1 MVNESND
8 APLFPPLTH
17 EAWESMVRKSLKG
30 KEMEFLGYTT
40 AEGVEV
46 PWRVDAELGSRTEG
60 LPERWPRKAGAAIW
74 EAQIQ
79 QTFLTPDAL
88 MQGLVQG
95 VEGVRIPE
103 LQQNTPG
110 LHAMLE
116 GVHLEMVAVH
126 LDGFE
131 ATGSLRSLVALA
143 DGRSLSGSC
152 TRDVMRP
159 EVDGERLAL
168 HVEAWGVAMPVFQ
181 TWGIDVAPWIDAGM
195 TPVRALSA
203 AFAAL
208 DDAAD
213 GLVRHGVSLEEA
225 VRRCTIRWGVDS
237 DLLAEATALRA
248 IRWLWARWLSDRG
261 LPDVPVWVEARTTSL
276 RHVWAPAEDNLLRTT
291 AATWA
296 AWIGGAD
303 GVETLSHD
311 HRQGLQTEH
320 ARRCARNISHLLRE
334 ESGLHRVWDPLQGSH
349 QAAFLSWTWVER
361 AWEGLLDWRARG
373 GWKAGCANG
382 DLHRALQ
389 ASRADQLRS
398 PIFLPRDA
406 AGGSVALE
414 SQDVRSPWFLAD
426 ALLAARAASTPQ

>member
-1 MVNESND
+1 MVNEPNP

-17 EAWESMVRKSLKG
+17 EAWESMVRNSLKG
-30 KEMEFLGYTT
+30 KEMAFLGYTT

-46 PWRVDAELGSRTEG
+46 PWRVDAEKGLRTEG
-60 LPERWPRKAGAAIW
+60 LPERWPQRSGSAIW

-103 LQQNTPG
+103 LQQRAPG

-168 HVEAWGVAMPVFQ
+168 HVEAWGVAMPAFQ
-181 TWGIDVAPWIDAGM
+181 TWGVDVAPWIDSGM
-195 TPVRALSA
+195 TPVRALAA

-213 GLVRHGVSLEEA
+213 ALVRHGVSLEEA

-237 DLLAEATALRA
+237 DLLAEATILRA

-291 AATWA
+291 AGTWA
-296 AWIGGAD
+296 AVVGGAD
-303 GVETLSHD
+303 GVETLVHD
-311 HRQGLQTEH
+311 HRQGHPAEH

-361 AWEGLLDWRARG
+361 AWEGLLDWRTRG
-373 GWKAGCANG
+373 GWNAGCANG
-382 DLHRALQ
+382 DLHRELQ
-389 ASRADQLRS
+389 ESRAQQLRS
-398 PIFLPRDA
+398 PMFLPRDSQA
-406 AGGSVALE
+406 APRVVE
-414 SQDVRSPWFLAD
+414 SARAREPWYLAD